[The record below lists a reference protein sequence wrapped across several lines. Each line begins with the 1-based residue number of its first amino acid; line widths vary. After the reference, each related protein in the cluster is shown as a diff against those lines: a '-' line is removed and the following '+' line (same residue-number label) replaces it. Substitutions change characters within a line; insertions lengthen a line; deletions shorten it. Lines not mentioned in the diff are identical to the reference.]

1 MVDQCPGAL
10 EILKNKLISVDVLIG
25 LFVNNKGRKGK
36 KNRNGKRKAHKST
49 LNKQD

>member
-25 LFVNNKGRKGK
+25 LFVNNKGRKEK
-36 KNRNGKRKAHKST
+36 KQEWKEESS
-49 LNKQD
+49 